1 MKSSRKNR
9 VMETYREN
17 HLTQMKK
24 KISKELIHH
33 SLEEDSSLT
42 ILRILIE
49 NKKERERGEK

>member
-1 MKSSRKNR
+1 MKNLRKNR

-24 KISKELIHH
+24 KINKELIHH
-33 SLEEDSSLT
+33 ALEEDSSLT

-49 NKKERERGEK
+49 NKKEQERGEK

>member
-1 MKSSRKNR
+1 MKNLRKNR

-24 KISKELIHH
+24 KINKELIHH
-33 SLEEDSSLT
+33 ALEEDSSLT

-49 NKKERERGEK
+49 NKKEQERGKK